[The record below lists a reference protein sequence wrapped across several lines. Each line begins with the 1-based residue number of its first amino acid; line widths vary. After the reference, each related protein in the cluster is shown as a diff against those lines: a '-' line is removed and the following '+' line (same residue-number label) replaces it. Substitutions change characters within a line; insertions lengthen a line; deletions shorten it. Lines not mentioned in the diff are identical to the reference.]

1 MDIASCLAMKAT
13 RIILVAVLAV
23 GVAYVL
29 VDRLNP
35 SAEAP
40 VEWVVVE
47 VEIFQPMEVAP
58 PVLEPLVEIEA
69 PCVVEVPETIEEPK
83 TPVQPIEERGDA
95 MLFES
100 EALFGTPFDRAV
112 VIPFN

>member
-1 MDIASCLAMKAT
+1 MLPPLVMKTICTA
-13 RIILVAVLAV
+13 LVVLCAV
-23 GVAYVL
+23 GLAYVL
-29 VDRLNP
+29 ADRLPP
-35 SAEAP
+35 SREAP
-40 VEWVVVE
+40 VENTVE
-47 VEIFQPMEVAP
+47 VFQPMEVSP
-58 PVLEPLVEIEA
+58 PVPEPFVVVEA